1 MIDHNAQKILLNII
15 LRHLPDC
22 QVFLFGSRAR
32 NTNDS
37 GADYDIAL
45 NNNNQKISL
54 SILTDINND
63 IKESAMYVSVDI
75 IDINNVSNDFLKIAK
90 KDFVECSQT

>member
-90 KDFVECSQT
+90 KDFVAWTKN